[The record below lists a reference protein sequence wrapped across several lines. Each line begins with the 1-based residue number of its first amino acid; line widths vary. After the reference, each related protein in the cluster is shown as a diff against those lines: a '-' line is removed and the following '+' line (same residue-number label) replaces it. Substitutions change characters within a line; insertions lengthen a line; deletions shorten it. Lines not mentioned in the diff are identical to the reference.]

1 MFTESFKCVS
11 RRFKGSFRKVSRVLQ
26 GSVRENSRVFQ
37 ERFKSVSSKME
48 GHFQGLGV
56 SRVIARSLKRKFQ
69 WYFMGFS
76 RKFQRCLKMKCVFR
90 EFSRV
95 FERSSKGISE
105 KL

>member
-1 MFTESFKCVS
+1 MFQGSFK
-11 RRFKGSFRKVSRVLQ
+11 SFQ
-26 GSVRENSRVFQ
+26 GRLREISRVFQ

-105 KL
+105 KF

>member
-1 MFTESFKCVS
+1 MFQGSFK
-11 RRFKGSFRKVSRVLQ
+11 SFQ
-26 GSVRENSRVFQ
+26 GRLREISRVFQ

-56 SRVIARSLKRKFQ
+56 SRVIERSLKRKFQ

-90 EFSRV
+90 EISRV

-105 KL
+105 KF